1 MIHMAFFGRIL
12 LLPYMELYK
21 NRSIHSKIYAMNN
34 NRYSTL
40 AEASTELK
48 RRGFKANFSVN
59 ENEQLVDSEG
69 NHFAPSDVKLIE
81 FHRFEGI
88 SNPADS
94 TIIYAVE
101 TNKNLKGTV
110 VDSFGADASEVT
122 SSFMNKVE
130 QKQFDD

>member
-1 MIHMAFFGRIL
+1 MM
-12 LLPYMELYK
+12 Y
-21 NRSIHSKIYAMNN
+21 N
-34 NRYSTL
+34 NRYDTL

-48 RRGFKANFSVN
+48 KRGFKANFKVN
-59 ENEQLVDSEG
+59 ENEKLVDSEG
-69 NHFAPSDVKLIE
+69 NQFVPSDVTLVE

-101 TNKNLKGTV
+101 TNKNIKGTV

-122 SSFMNKVE
+122 SEFMNKVKHDQTKE
-130 QKQFDD
+130 

>member
-1 MIHMAFFGRIL
+1 
-12 LLPYMELYK
+12 
-21 NRSIHSKIYAMNN
+21 MNN

-122 SSFMNKVE
+122 SSFMNRVE

>member
-1 MIHMAFFGRIL
+1 M
-12 LLPYMELYK
+12 Y
-21 NRSIHSKIYAMNN
+21 N
-34 NRYSTL
+34 NRYDTL

-48 RRGFKANFSVN
+48 KRGFKANLKVN
-59 ENEQLVDSEG
+59 KNEKLVDSEG
-69 NHFAPSDVKLIE
+69 NQFAPSDVTLVE

-101 TNKNLKGTV
+101 TNKNIKGTV

-122 SSFMNKVE
+122 SDFM
-130 QKQFDD
+130 KQVKDQTKQ

>member
-1 MIHMAFFGRIL
+1 MM
-12 LLPYMELYK
+12 Y
-21 NRSIHSKIYAMNN
+21 N
-34 NRYSTL
+34 NRYDTL

-48 RRGFKANFSVN
+48 KRGFKANFKVN
-59 ENEQLVDSEG
+59 ENEKLVDSEG
-69 NHFAPSDVKLIE
+69 NQFAPSDVTLVE

-101 TNKNLKGTV
+101 TNKNIKGTV

-122 SSFMNKVE
+122 SEFMNKVE
-130 QKQFDD
+130 QKQFED